1 MSLDS
6 SNVQHEK
13 LVLKLVAPVVPGF
26 SVPSTAPTAAEE
38 KEEQTKPGKR
48 DCGAMKSDTN
58 IAKKLRTADT

>member
-26 SVPSTAPTAAEE
+26 SVPSTAPTAADEE
-38 KEEQTKPGKR
+38 EEEQTKPGKR
-48 DCGAMKSDTN
+48 DCGAVKSDAS
-58 IAKKLRTADT
+58 IAKKLRT

>member
-38 KEEQTKPGKR
+38 AKEDRTVPGKR
-48 DCGAMKSDTN
+48 DCAAVKSDTN
-58 IAKKLRTADT
+58 MAKKLRT